1 MDNNVIWK
9 NVLETLR
16 DKTNEQN
23 FNLWFNPLQVDDVTD
38 DSWILRVPNRFMKD
52 WITDHYQDILE
63 HAFYEVLHHQPK
75 IFLVVDPNPSSETV
89 SGASKS
95 TKAKRPRKRKTPQTL
110 GLPLNFKFVFDSFVV
125 GPSNEFAQAA
135 CRAVADHPG
144 SSYNPLFLY
153 GGTGLGKTHLL
164 QAIGHMT
171 LSKNSKARVIYI
183 TSERFVSDMVNSIAT
198 NQMSNFKRRYRDQC
212 DVLLMDDI
220 QFIAGKSSTQ
230 DEFFHT
236 FNFLFE
242 SGKQIVVTSDKYPQE
257 IKALDERI
265 RSRLSS
271 GLVADIQAP
280 DIETRM
286 AILQRKARSDGF
298 ELDEEV
304 LRFLAKY
311 IKSNVRELEGSLI
324 RLEAYSSLT
333 GGSISLASARNLLK
347 EVVDQRPA
355 NLSSKKIQKRVC
367 NYFDIKLSDMH
378 SKSRARKLVV
388 PRQIAMYLV
397 KRYTDLSL
405 SDIGSKFGGKDHTTV
420 ISSLKRIE
428 RLMSEDMNIRNSIE
442 ALEKQLELS

>member
-1 MDNNVIWK
+1 MDNNVIWM

-23 FNLWFNPLQVDDVTD
+23 FNLWFNPLQVDNVTD
-38 DSWILRVPNRFMKD
+38 DSWVLRVPNRFMKD

-75 IFLVVDPNPSSETV
+75 ISLIVDPNPSSGAAP
-89 SGASKS
+89 GASKF
-95 TKAKRPRKRKTPQTL
+95 TKAKQPRKRKVPQTL
-110 GLPLNFKFVFDSFVV
+110 GLPLNVKFVFDSFVV

-171 LSKNSKARVIYI
+171 LAKNNNARVIYI

-242 SGKQIVVTSDKYPQE
+242 SGKQIVVTSDKYPQ
-257 IKALDERI
+257 I
-265 RSRLSS
+265 
-271 GLVADIQAP
+271 G
-280 DIETRM
+280 
-286 AILQRKARSDGF
+286 
-298 ELDEEV
+298 
-304 LRFLAKY
+304 
-311 IKSNVRELEGSLI
+311 
-324 RLEAYSSLT
+324 
-333 GGSISLASARNLLK
+333 
-347 EVVDQRPA
+347 
-355 NLSSKKIQKRVC
+355 
-367 NYFDIKLSDMH
+367 
-378 SKSRARKLVV
+378 RAHV
-388 PRQIAMYLV
+388 
-397 KRYTDLSL
+397 
-405 SDIGSKFGGKDHTTV
+405 
-420 ISSLKRIE
+420 
-428 RLMSEDMNIRNSIE
+428 
-442 ALEKQLELS
+442 